1 MKLVYSDRYD
11 LNLGSHVFPS
21 IKYRLVKEKLLREHI
36 AEPEDFVEPPPA
48 SDDDIGLVHHRE
60 YLRRLQTGKL
70 SYLEVLRLE
79 IPYSPELVR
88 AVWLCAGGSIL
99 AGRLALE
106 DGVCVNVGGGFHHA
120 YPDHGEGFCV
130 LNDFAVAIRRLQKDE
145 TITQAMTV
153 DCDVH
158 QGNGTAAI
166 FGGDHTVFTLSIH
179 QENNYPYPKPPSSLD
194 INLRD
199 GVGDEEYLRELAQG
213 LDRALAEFR
222 PDLIFYLAG
231 ADPYRDD
238 QLGGLRLSLEGL
250 EKRDRLV
257 FEKARAEE
265 YTGGSH
271 TGGRLRPATRGHDS
285 NPLQHHPR
293 GQRVCE
299 VAQTSCFSKSAA
311 SPAANRLWSAA
322 ACCRF
327 SLASLLAGP
336 SPTLQGTASKLAW
349 TKAAASC
356 RTPERL
362 TFSYAP
368 ILMRW
373 VLSEPVR

>member
-1 MKLVYSDRYD
+1 M
-11 LNLGSHVFPS
+11 FPS

-36 AEPEDFVEPPPA
+36 AEPGDFVEPPPA
-48 SDDDIGLVHHRE
+48 SDDDIALVHHRE
-60 YLRRLQTGKL
+60 YLRRLQAGKL

-79 IPYSPELVR
+79 IPYSPELVQ
-88 AVWLCAGGSIL
+88 AVWLCTGGSIL

-106 DGVCVNVGGGFHHA
+106 DGVGVNVGGGFHHA

-130 LNDFAVAIRRLQKDE
+130 LNDFAVAIRRLQKDK
-145 TITQAMTV
+145 TIEQAMTV

-199 GVGDEEYLRELAQG
+199 GVGDEEYLRELTQG

-238 QLGGLRLSLEGL
+238 QLGGLKLSLEGL

-257 FEKARAEE
+257 FEKARQKNI
-265 YTGGSH
+265 
-271 TGGRLRPATRGHDS
+271 P
-285 NPLQHHPR
+285 
-293 GQRVCE
+293 
-299 VAQTSCFSKSAA
+299 VAVT
-311 SPAANRLWSAA
+311 
-322 ACCRF
+322 
-327 SLASLLAGP
+327 LAG
-336 SPTLQGTASKLAW
+336 G
-349 TKAAASC
+349 
-356 RTPERL
+356 
-362 TFSYAP
+362 YARQLEDT
-368 ILMRW
+368 IQIHSNTIR
-373 VLSEPVR
+373 VAKEFAK

>member
-21 IKYRLVKEKLLREHI
+21 IKYHLVKEMLLREHI
-36 AEPEDFVEPPPA
+36 AEPGDFIEPPPA
-48 SDDDIGLVHHRE
+48 SDDDIALVHHRE
-60 YLRRLQTGKL
+60 YLRKLQAGKL

-88 AVWLCAGGSIL
+88 AVWLCTGGSIL

-106 DGVCVNVGGGFHHA
+106 GGVGVNLGGGFHHA

-130 LNDFAVAIRRLQKDE
+130 LNDFAVAIRRLQKDK
-145 TITQAMTV
+145 TIEQAMTV

-194 INLRD
+194 INLED
-199 GVGDEEYLRELAQG
+199 GVGDEDYLRELTQG
-213 LDRALAEFR
+213 LDKALADFR
-222 PDLIFYLAG
+222 PDLIFYIAG

-238 QLGGLRLSLEGL
+238 QLGGLKLSLEGL

-257 FEKARAEE
+257 FEKA
-265 YTGGSH
+265 S
-271 TGGRLRPATRGHDS
+271 GRNIP
-285 NPLQHHPR
+285 
-293 GQRVCE
+293 
-299 VAQTSCFSKSAA
+299 VAVT
-311 SPAANRLWSAA
+311 
-322 ACCRF
+322 
-327 SLASLLAGP
+327 LAG
-336 SPTLQGTASKLAW
+336 G
-349 TKAAASC
+349 
-356 RTPERL
+356 
-362 TFSYAP
+362 YARQLEDT
-368 ILMRW
+368 IQIHSNTIR
-373 VLSEPVR
+373 VAKEFAK